1 MPESLANP
9 LHDLTS
15 RIGASLDPHHVLPLL
30 EFAETNVGSSVVG
43 EAKLSLLKHTNMV
56 DYAVEIYQKIGG
68 KGEPEWSGEKRKT
81 VMATLDTL
89 TKGAKAF
96 ADIVGD
102 SSKKKEL
109 VQGNNWSVQG
119 LDKSVGVK
127 ADAIENYRKLAKF
140 QYECGDYE
148 TAYNMLENYLSLFVP
163 QQKGSQGG
171 DSAVD
176 TADDYSGS
184 ANNNNMSANAKNMPA
199 FGLTDITAT
208 LHGVLWGKLSCLILM
223 GKWDEAMV
231 ALNAVKYSIDVRSGA
246 EGGLSALQSLKER
259 TWLLHWG
266 LFVFWNNSKKGLDAI
281 IDLYM
286 QDKNIQAI
294 QTNAPHLLRYLA
306 SAIIINKRKR
316 ANLKD
321 LVKFINHCDYADPI
335 IQFVDCLYVK
345 FDFEGAQQKLQA
357 CESVLATD
365 FFLHNQ
371 TKLFMEEARVFIFE
385 NYCRIHQKIDIA
397 TLAEKLSMQ
406 PEDAE
411 RWIVDLIRN
420 ASLDAKIDSTE
431 NCVIMGH
438 TTHSVYQQVIN
449 KTKDLTARSGNL
461 TNNFKSYLGDVREKE
476 RREREAAREME

>member
-1 MPESLANP
+1 MPETLANTAW
-9 LHDLTS
+9 DLTS
-15 RIGASLDPHHVLPLL
+15 RISTSLDPHHVLPLL
-30 EFAETNVGSSVVG
+30 EFAENNVGSSSAVG
-43 EAKLSLLKHTNMV
+43 EAKLSLLKNTFMV
-56 DYAVEIYQKIGG
+56 DYAVEISQKIGG
-68 KGEPEWSGEKRKT
+68 KGEPEWSEEKRKT
-81 VMATLDTL
+81 VMASFDTL

-102 SSKKKEL
+102 SSKKKDL
-109 VQGNNWSVQG
+109 VQGNNWSVLG
-119 LDKSVGVK
+119 LEKTSGVK

-163 QQKGSQGG
+163 QEKSNG
-171 DSAVD
+171 DAD
-176 TADDYSGS
+176 AADDYSG

-231 ALNAVKYSIDVRSGA
+231 ALNAVKYSIDARSGA

-286 QDKNIQAI
+286 QEKNIQAI
-294 QTNAPHLLRYLA
+294 QTNAPHLIRYLA

-321 LVKFINHCDYADPI
+321 LVKFIHHCDYADPI

-357 CESVLATD
+357 CESVLAAD

-385 NYCRIHQKIDIA
+385 NYSRIHQKIDMT

-411 RWIVDLIRN
+411 TWIVDVIRN
-420 ASLDAKIDSTE
+420 ASFDAKIDSTE

-438 TTHSVYQQVIN
+438 TTHSVHQQVIN
-449 KTKDLTARSGNL
+449 KTKDLTARSLNL
-461 TNNFKSYLGDVREKE
+461 TSNLKSYLGDVREKE
-476 RREREAAREME
+476 RREREAAREIE